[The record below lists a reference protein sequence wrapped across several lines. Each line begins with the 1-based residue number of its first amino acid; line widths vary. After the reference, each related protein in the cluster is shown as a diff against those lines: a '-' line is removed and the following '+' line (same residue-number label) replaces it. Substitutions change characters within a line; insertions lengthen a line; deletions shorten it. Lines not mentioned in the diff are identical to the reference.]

1 MIPFLCS
8 DPIKCDDYNLYI
20 LYTITPSGFWR
31 GSWWLSISNPQSP
44 QLHEAKGGIVIF
56 DNEGFFSGSSYDE
69 YGKAESW
76 LMWVVF
82 IFSTTTNIWTQYV
95 TTTHKICRSVRF

>member
-1 MIPFLCS
+1 
-8 DPIKCDDYNLYI
+8 
-20 LYTITPSGFWR
+20 
-31 GSWWLSISNPQSP
+31 
-44 QLHEAKGGIVIF
+44 LHEAKGGIVIF

-95 TTTHKICRSVRF
+95 TTTHKI